1 LREDVLT
8 LLRVYLGCDCDANL
22 TLIIL
27 MKLAPLPRQGDPM
40 LMAGYNVVLG
50 LREDNMDEMPEE
62 VKMKLGRIRNK
73 KNNKMI

>member
-1 LREDVLT
+1 
-8 LLRVYLGCDCDANL
+8 
-22 TLIIL
+22 
-27 MKLAPLPRQGDPM
+27 M

-62 VKMKLGRIRNK
+62 VKMKLGRIRIK